1 MMRLLPPSVF
11 FIAVLTQ
18 VETIINHGREESVII
33 EYSIGLKEIFIAGQK
48 LIRD

>member
-1 MMRLLPPSVF
+1 MWFLSPSVF

-18 VETIINHGREESVII
+18 VKTIINHGREESVIT

-48 LIRD
+48 LMRD